1 MLVSILTCTLNSE
14 KTIKDCCSS
23 ISQQTYNNI
32 EHIVI
37 DKSSNDKTRSICK
50 QSKIEN
56 QKVIEQKNTG
66 IYSALNEGIIESTGD
81 IIGILHSDDEL
92 YDRGVINK
100 IVKKFENEE
109 INILF
114 SNLIYINKNNPS
126 SILRTWKSNIKEGI
140 QSKDLILKKINNG
153 WMAPHPTIFVKKDLL
168 NEIQV
173 NYDEKFRIS
182 SDYDFI
188 IRLFKNKKSK
198 IFFLNE
204 FTIKMKSGG
213 ASNKNIRNIIIKMF
227 EDFEILKKNKINPI
241 KAIVFKNL
249 SKITQ
254 FF

>member
-140 QSKDLILKKINNG
+140 QSKDLI
-153 WMAPHPTIFVKKDLL
+153 
-168 NEIQV
+168 
-173 NYDEKFRIS
+173 
-182 SDYDFI
+182 
-188 IRLFKNKKSK
+188 
-198 IFFLNE
+198 
-204 FTIKMKSGG
+204 
-213 ASNKNIRNIIIKMF
+213 
-227 EDFEILKKNKINPI
+227 
-241 KAIVFKNL
+241 
-249 SKITQ
+249 
-254 FF
+254 

>member
-1 MLVSILTCTLNSE
+1 M
-14 KTIKDCCSS
+14 
-23 ISQQTYNNI
+23 
-32 EHIVI
+32 
-37 DKSSNDKTRSICK
+37 
-50 QSKIEN
+50 
-56 QKVIEQKNTG
+56 
-66 IYSALNEGIIESTGD
+66 
-81 IIGILHSDDEL
+81 
-92 YDRGVINK
+92 
-100 IVKKFENEE
+100 
-109 INILF
+109 
-114 SNLIYINKNNPS
+114 
-126 SILRTWKSNIKEGI
+126 
-140 QSKDLILKKINNG
+140 
-153 WMAPHPTIFVKKDLL
+153 L